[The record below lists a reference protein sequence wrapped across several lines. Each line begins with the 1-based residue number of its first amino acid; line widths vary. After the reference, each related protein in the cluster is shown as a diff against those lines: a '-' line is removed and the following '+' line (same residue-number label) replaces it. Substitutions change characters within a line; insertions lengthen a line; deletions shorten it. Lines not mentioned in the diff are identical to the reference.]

1 MGAGGGGRGRGPPP
15 GGNGGGPGSGLGMDG
30 DNYYQNPNNHHTHS
44 NNHSHRF
51 GFSAGSGPGSGP
63 GSSSGSVHD
72 GVSMSASGG
81 GMGNSNS
88 NVNAN
93 ANANANAKDDMS
105 VEKSFMGSGPG
116 NNEKRSLPTFESM
129 SQSIDDGNSM
139 GLGGSINMNNSNNNN
154 NNNNS
159 NNKSNKR
166 MRSYESL
173 GSPGN
178 NMNMGMGM
186 GPADDIGMG
195 PSMPPTNIHMN
206 SGPGGRGSPRRDFMH
221 SGPGPGPGGNSF
233 GRGRG
238 RGRGGGGG
246 GRGGLHHSSYPPDRD
261 RDRDRDLPHRDRNMS
276 MNNDMHG
283 GMGPGPNPGTG
294 PGAIMG
300 SMGGGNDFDE
310 DQFGRKIPQSNAG
323 GMGRGAPYGR
333 GGGHRER
340 SFSSMGRGRG
350 GYGRLGGAEGRGSG
364 SGGRYSSM
372 AHSDRFV
379 SGRSGMGMGRG
390 FSHNRPSPA
399 EHYSPRASTGPTSSG
414 GMSPDFHSRH
424 SSGLGSNDINKDSQT
439 QIQIQTQQH
448 KSHPQDTSI
457 NSKSTRQALATSKT
471 VSTSTPSKRD
481 STPPPQRE
489 DEKVDIVPPSPPA
502 SQPSGLAQALARLSD
517 ANAEMEFQYAKHLQ
531 LTKEH
536 EIIKAKIE
544 RLKELPVGVD
554 AFKDDLDA
562 LMKKDENKYFANA

>member
-1 MGAGGGGRGRGPPP
+1 MGGGGGGRGRGPPP
-15 GGNGGGPGSGLGMDG
+15 GGNGGGPGLGMDG
-30 DNYYQNPNNHHTHS
+30 DNYYQNPNNH
-44 NNHSHRF
+44 HSHRF

-63 GSSSGSVHD
+63 GSSSSSVHD

-93 ANANANAKDDMS
+93 AKDDMS
-105 VEKSFMGSGPG
+105 VDKSFMGSGPG

-154 NNNNS
+154 NNS

-178 NMNMGMGM
+178 NLNIGMGM

-221 SGPGPGPGGNSF
+221 SGPGPGGNSF

-238 RGRGGGGG
+238 RGRGGGG

-283 GMGPGPNPGTG
+283 GMGPGPGA
-294 PGAIMG
+294 GAIMD

-310 DQFGRKIPQSNAG
+310 DQFGRKIPQSTAG

-333 GGGHRER
+333 GGHRER

-350 GYGRLGGAEGRGSG
+350 GYGRLGGVEGRGSG

-390 FSHNRPSPA
+390 YSHNRPSPA

-439 QIQIQTQQH
+439 QIQTQQN

-562 LMKKDENKYFANA
+562 LMKKDENNHFANA